1 MQLCCGIP
9 FTWRPRSRRC
19 VQTGS
24 PCRLQMSHASPP
36 WCINTSTFKGGTPLR
51 CPRRWPEANCAPCAL
66 PTKPVRRKSGEGV
79 ARNFLFICG
88 VQEYVE
94 SMARTPRSSIR
105 QGSFTPHIL
114 GCPQHRKSDAKYP
127 FERKLRPKTPFLREY
142 ALFSSRSWARNMRS
156 ILPLKSFHFKLLVV

>member
-1 MQLCCGIP
+1 MPWPFSCSKPLDIKKRVPLIPSVCASRLACHSNVQMQL
-9 FTWRPRSRRC
+9 PRF
-19 VQTGS
+19 
-24 PCRLQMSHASPP
+24 P
-36 WCINTSTFKGGTPLR
+36 
-51 CPRRWPEANCAPCAL
+51 
-66 PTKPVRRKSGEGV
+66 
-79 ARNFLFICG
+79 FICG